1 MLGAV
6 INRSKFSGEGRSM
19 RLAKKIFGLKVTQVE
34 LTEEFEKLAHGVLS
48 VVEQTKPFYS
58 VLFSNEDLP
67 KLALQD
73 VTPVFE
79 SIGEIASRKVQAR
92 KVLAKYF
99 ACRQDEILF
108 NYLAHEC
115 PSLALLGFAASMA
128 DDGDKVLAAIIL
140 KFETEKQTEEEF
152 GEIAK
157 AYFKRKYYFE
167 LYKNSVLSG
176 VIQAFF
182 SGIENSE
189 DIRRFELIVKEHIKK
204 LGIELM
210 LTYSEQTDTKNKYD
224 FSETEK
230 RNKIISQF
238 ILGIELNSSEVID
251 RACREFPKILTKNYE
266 TFHQLNQ
273 EVEDP

>member
-1 MLGAV
+1 
-6 INRSKFSGEGRSM
+6 
-19 RLAKKIFGLKVTQVE
+19 
-34 LTEEFEKLAHGVLS
+34 
-48 VVEQTKPFYS
+48 
-58 VLFSNEDLP
+58 
-67 KLALQD
+67 
-73 VTPVFE
+73 
-79 SIGEIASRKVQAR
+79 
-92 KVLAKYF
+92 
-99 ACRQDEILF
+99 
-108 NYLAHEC
+108 
-115 PSLALLGFAASMA
+115 MA

-210 LTYSEQTDTKNKYD
+210 LTHSEQIKTKNKYD

-238 ILGIELNSSEVID
+238 ILGIELNSSEVVD

-273 EVEDP
+273 E